1 MLTYLFYFIYP
12 ILGSVW
18 DLTMP
23 TANTVNNNI
32 IGNLSELRL
41 EKDDWNNYIKQN
53 NFFSLKKMVLKMVI
67 KRNLYYLVHAALI
80 PTSYLKR
87 YLLLLNLLALH
98 MKILNIYWVSIKPC
112 NQIWLPNILNLL
124 AEIMQTTKLY
134 LNTRLNYNF
143 SQYCDYRTVLNY
155 MLWDRL
161 VCGVNHYLI

>member
-23 TANTVNNNI
+23 TVNTVNNNS

-53 NFFSLKKMVLKMVI
+53 NFFSLKKTVLKMVI
-67 KRNLYYLVHAALI
+67 KRNLYYLVHVALI
-80 PTSYLKR
+80 PTSYLKG

-98 MKILNIYWVSIKPC
+98 MKILNIYWVSIKTC
-112 NQIWLPNILNLL
+112 NEIWLSNILNLL

-134 LNTRLNYNF
+134 LNTRPNYNF